1 MDDNALSKHRESTTV
16 QAFLQPNEGRVLVLQ
31 PLMSAFF
38 LLLRPA
44 NLIDVRAYPDLS
56 LCHKCAE

>member
-1 MDDNALSKHRESTTV
+1 MDDDALSKHRESTTA

-38 LLLRPA
+38 FLLRPA
-44 NLIDVRAYPDLS
+44 NLFDVKSLS
-56 LCHKCAE
+56 